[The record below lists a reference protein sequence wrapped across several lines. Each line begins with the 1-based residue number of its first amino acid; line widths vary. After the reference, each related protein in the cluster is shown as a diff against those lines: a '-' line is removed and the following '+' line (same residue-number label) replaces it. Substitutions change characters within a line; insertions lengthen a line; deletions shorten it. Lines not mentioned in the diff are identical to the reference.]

1 MCTPGKALIA
11 AMALLM
17 TSGLALADAP
27 QANPADEFLANA
39 LQTSMTQVELGKLAQ
54 KNAQS
59 AGVNALGV
67 RLQRDHAR
75 IGKML
80 ATLAN
85 QKGVTVPV
93 SLDSHAAIDSL
104 SAKSGA
110 EFDAAYS
117 AQMVRDHETAIA
129 LFTAAESSSDADL
142 RQVARLALPTL
153 REDERLAASF
163 DKLNPNSVQA
173 VARRQ

>member
-1 MCTPGKALIA
+1 
-11 AMALLM
+11 
-17 TSGLALADAP
+17 
-27 QANPADEFLANA
+27 
-39 LQTSMTQVELGKLAQ
+39 MTQVELAKIAQ

-59 AGVNALGV
+59 TGVNALGV

-75 IGKML
+75 IGKIL
-80 ATLAN
+80 ATVAN

-93 SLDSHAAIDSL
+93 SLDSHAVIDSL

-117 AQMVRDHETAIA
+117 AQMVSDHEKAIA
-129 LFTAAESSSDADL
+129 LFSAAESSSDPDL
-142 RQVARLALPTL
+142 RQIAKLALPTL

-163 DKLNPNSVQA
+163 EKLNPSYNNVQA